1 MTVSLA
7 MKKATVFHAALMT
20 TELYHRVKDV
30 PQMMATTT
38 MGSQL
43 KVFNVLRLVR
53 VVILQASAQNVKVDS
68 F

>member
-1 MTVSLA
+1 

-20 TELYHRVKDV
+20 IEYYPKIKGV

-53 VVILQASAQNVKVDS
+53 VVSLQASAQNVKVDS